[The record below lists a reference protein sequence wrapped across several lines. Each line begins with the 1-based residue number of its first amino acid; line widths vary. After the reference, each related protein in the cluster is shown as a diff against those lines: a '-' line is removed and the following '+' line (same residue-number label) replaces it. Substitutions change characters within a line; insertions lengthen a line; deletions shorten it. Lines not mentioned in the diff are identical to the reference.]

1 MPVCP
6 RKYKIKI
13 FKVPL
18 QQERDFLVQIK
29 MRMKKVA
36 IQGIKGS
43 FHDIAAH
50 RFFKNEDIELVCCET
65 FEDLFEAMKRDSSLL
80 AMMAIENTIAG
91 SLLHNYELLRA
102 SNLTIVGEH
111 KLHIEHSLLCLPDE
125 SIDDIK
131 EINSH
136 PVALMQ
142 CRNFLKQFRDRKIV
156 ETDDTAG
163 AAEMISR
170 LHLKG
175 HAAICSKFAA
185 PIYHMKVLK
194 EAIEDNKHNF
204 TRFLCLCDPWNADTL
219 RDAKKSDKSSIVFSI
234 PHEKGELSHVLSV
247 LSFYDINMTK
257 IQSLPIIGHEWE
269 YLFYVDVTYSDYS
282 HYRQCIEAIRP
293 LTKQIRILGEYESDD
308 H

>member
-1 MPVCP
+1 
-6 RKYKIKI
+6 
-13 FKVPL
+13 
-18 QQERDFLVQIK
+18 
-29 MRMKKVA
+29 MKKVA

-50 RFFKNEDIELVCCET
+50 QFFANEEIELIFCET
-65 FEDLFEAMKRDSSLL
+65 FEELFDTMKKDSSLL

-125 SIDDIK
+125 DINDIR

-142 CRNFLKQFRDRKIV
+142 CRDFLKQFRNCKIV
-156 ETDDTAG
+156 EADDTAG
-163 AAEMISR
+163 AAEAISR
-170 LHLKG
+170 LGLKG

-185 PIYHMKVLK
+185 PIYHMKVLR

-204 TRFLCLCDPWNADTL
+204 TRFLCLCDPWNADAIRRT
-219 RDAKKSDKSSIVFSI
+219 RQINKSSIVFSV

-269 YLFYVDVTYSDYS
+269 YLFYVDITFADYS
-282 HYRQCIEAIRP
+282 RYRQCIEAIRP
-293 LTKQIRILGEYESDD
+293 LTRQISILGEYESDP

>member
-1 MPVCP
+1 
-6 RKYKIKI
+6 
-13 FKVPL
+13 
-18 QQERDFLVQIK
+18 
-29 MRMKKVA
+29 MKKVA

-50 RFFKNEDIELVCCET
+50 RFFKDEDIELVCCDT

-102 SNLTIVGEH
+102 SNLTIIGEH

-170 LHLKG
+170 RRLKG

-219 RDAKKSDKSSIVFSI
+219 RNAKKSNKSSIVFSI

-269 YLFYVDVTYSDYS
+269 YLFYVDITYSDYS
-282 HYRQCIEAIRP
+282 RYRQCIEAIRP

>member
-1 MPVCP
+1 
-6 RKYKIKI
+6 
-13 FKVPL
+13 
-18 QQERDFLVQIK
+18 
-29 MRMKKVA
+29 MKKVA

-50 RFFKNEDIELVCCET
+50 QFFANEEIELICCET
-65 FEDLFEAMKRDSSLL
+65 FEELFDTMKKDSSLL

-125 SIDDIK
+125 DINDIR

-142 CRNFLKQFRDRKIV
+142 CRDFLKQFRNCKIV
-156 ETDDTAG
+156 EADDTAG
-163 AAEMISR
+163 AAEAISR
-170 LHLKG
+170 LGLKG

-185 PIYHMKVLK
+185 PIYHMKVLR

-204 TRFLCLCDPWNADTL
+204 TRFLCLCDPWNADAIRRT
-219 RDAKKSDKSSIVFSI
+219 RQINKSSIVFSV

-257 IQSLPIIGHEWE
+257 TQSLPIIGHEWE
-269 YLFYVDVTYSDYS
+269 YLFYVDITFADYS
-282 HYRQCIEAIRP
+282 RYRQCIEAIRP
-293 LTKQIRILGEYESDD
+293 LTRQISILGEYESDP

>member
-1 MPVCP
+1 
-6 RKYKIKI
+6 
-13 FKVPL
+13 
-18 QQERDFLVQIK
+18 
-29 MRMKKVA
+29 MKKVA

-50 RFFKNEDIELVCCET
+50 QFFANEEIELICCET
-65 FEDLFEAMKRDSSLL
+65 FEELFDTMKKDSSLL

-125 SIDDIK
+125 DINDIR

-142 CRNFLKQFRDRKIV
+142 CRDFLKQFRNCKIV
-156 ETDDTAG
+156 ESDDTAG
-163 AAEMISR
+163 AAEAISR
-170 LHLKG
+170 LGLKG

-185 PIYHMKVLK
+185 PIYHMKVLR

-204 TRFLCLCDPWNADTL
+204 TRFLCLCDPWNADAIRRT
-219 RDAKKSDKSSIVFSI
+219 RQINKSSIVFSV

-269 YLFYVDVTYSDYS
+269 YLFYVDITFADYS
-282 HYRQCIEAIRP
+282 RYRQCIEAIRP
-293 LTKQIRILGEYESDD
+293 LTRQISILGEYESDP

>member
-1 MPVCP
+1 
-6 RKYKIKI
+6 
-13 FKVPL
+13 
-18 QQERDFLVQIK
+18 
-29 MRMKKVA
+29 MKKVA

-50 RFFKNEDIELVCCET
+50 QFFANEEIELIFCET
-65 FEDLFEAMKRDSSLL
+65 FEELFDTMKKDSSLL

-125 SIDDIK
+125 DINDIR

-142 CRNFLKQFRDRKIV
+142 CRDFLKQFRNCKIV
-156 ETDDTAG
+156 EADDTAG
-163 AAEMISR
+163 AAEAISR
-170 LHLKG
+170 LGIKG

-185 PIYHMKVLK
+185 PLYHMKVLR

-204 TRFLCLCDPWNADTL
+204 TRFLCLCDPWNADAIRRT
-219 RDAKKSDKSSIVFSI
+219 RQINKSSIVFSV

-269 YLFYVDVTYSDYS
+269 YLFYVDITFADYS
-282 HYRQCIEAIRP
+282 RYRQCIEAIRP
-293 LTKQIRILGEYESDD
+293 LTRQISILGEYESDP

>member
-1 MPVCP
+1 
-6 RKYKIKI
+6 
-13 FKVPL
+13 
-18 QQERDFLVQIK
+18 
-29 MRMKKVA
+29 MKKVA
-36 IQGIKGS
+36 IQGIRGS

-50 RFFKNEDIELVCCET
+50 EFFKDEDIELVMCDT
-65 FEDLFEAMKRDSSLL
+65 FEDLFEETKKDPSML

-91 SLLHNYELLRA
+91 SLLHNYELLRE
-102 SNLTIVGEH
+102 SNMTIVGEH

-125 SIDDIK
+125 DVDDIT

-142 CRNFLKQFRDRKIV
+142 CRQFLKTLPGRKIV

-170 LHLKG
+170 GQMKG

-185 PIYHMKVLK
+185 PIYNMKVVR
-194 EAIEDNKHNF
+194 EAIEDNKHNY
-204 TRFLCLCDPWNADTL
+204 TRFLCLCDLWNAAKMREGKTL
-219 RDAKKSDKSSIVFSI
+219 DKASLVFSV

-269 YLFYVDVTYSDYS
+269 YLFYVDVTFNDYNR
-282 HYRQCIEAIRP
+282 YRQSVEAIRP
-293 LTKQIRILGEYESDD
+293 LTKQIKILGEYEADKR
-308 H
+308 

>member
-1 MPVCP
+1 
-6 RKYKIKI
+6 
-13 FKVPL
+13 
-18 QQERDFLVQIK
+18 
-29 MRMKKVA
+29 MKKVA

-50 RFFKNEDIELVCCET
+50 QFFANEEIELICCET
-65 FEDLFEAMKRDSSLL
+65 FEELFDTMKKDSSLL

-125 SIDDIK
+125 DINDIR

-142 CRNFLKQFRDRKIV
+142 CRDFLKQFRNCKIV
-156 ETDDTAG
+156 EADDTAG
-163 AAEMISR
+163 AAEAISR
-170 LHLKG
+170 LGIKG

-185 PIYHMKVLK
+185 PIYHMKVLR

-204 TRFLCLCDPWNADTL
+204 TRFLCLCDPWNADAIRRT
-219 RDAKKSDKSSIVFSI
+219 RQINKSSIMFSV

-269 YLFYVDVTYSDYS
+269 YLFYVDITFADYS
-282 HYRQCIEAIRP
+282 RYRQCIEAIRP
-293 LTKQIRILGEYESDD
+293 LTRQISILGEYESDP